1 MSATREALLLPGVF
15 LTVTLLGGL
24 RVGDAVRLH
33 PPALSSLVLAML
45 LVGALARARVL
56 VPDFLMHARR
66 SPLENTSGTI
76 VLLSLFAASAQV
88 FNLLTPERGLLRAL
102 FTVFFV
108 VQLLTTLAAVA
119 ARIAMLRGL
128 LVLMGSAFVL
138 RFIVLESLYTPGGGL
153 LTRMLTAALEGVT
166 LGSFD
171 YDPHAAVTGYVGFF
185 TLALYFVGLVLLA
198 PPAGTAIERADATA
212 RLPVVSGVLLLAA
225 LLLPVGCGRNDA
237 AAPEQTGAPASPASA
252 PTESHTAQDRL
263 AALKAARVWR
273 PPAVPIGQADLKDN
287 APGAGAFPAGSEVSC
302 RLVLE
307 RVGGTTPKFN
317 CELPGNDV
325 VKIKYGSTNPELHA
339 EVASSRLLNALGFGA
354 DRMCNW
360 KIWYFHRPLYRSG
373 RYQDAARALRVALE
387 PLLVDGGVQVVF
399 SGHEHFYER
408 THPQNGILYFVSG
421 AAGSLRRGD
430 IRPSPYTAKG
440 FDQDYHFMLVEISG
454 DELFVQALSRAGA
467 TVDAGVVTRTPN
479 RSSLTIPS
487 P

>member
-56 VPDFLMHARR
+56 VPDVLMHARR

-128 LVLMGSAFVL
+128 LVLMGAAFVL

-237 AAPEQTGAPASPASA
+237 AAPEQTAAPASQASA
-252 PTESHTAQDRL
+252 PTESYTAQDRL

-354 DRMCNW
+354 DRMYLVRKVHCAGCPALPFEALKCLATTGLKTPCFAGGLDYEHTTTLEPAVIEERFAGDRIEATENQGW
-360 KIWYFHRPLYRSG
+360 AWYEL
-373 RYQDAARALRVALE
+373 DEVNAAR
-387 PLLVDGGVQVVF
+387 
-399 SGHEHFYER
+399 
-408 THPQNGILYFVSG
+408 
-421 AAGSLRRGD
+421 
-430 IRPSPYTAKG
+430 
-440 FDQDYHFMLVEISG
+440 
-454 DELFVQALSRAGA
+454 
-467 TVDAGVVTRTPN
+467 
-479 RSSLTIPS
+479 
-487 P
+487 